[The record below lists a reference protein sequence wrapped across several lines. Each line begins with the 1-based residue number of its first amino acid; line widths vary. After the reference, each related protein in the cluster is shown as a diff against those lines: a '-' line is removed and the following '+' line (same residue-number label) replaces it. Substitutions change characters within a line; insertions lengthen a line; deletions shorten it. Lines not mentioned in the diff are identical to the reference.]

1 MFAVP
6 GAYDRAITV
15 FSPDGRLFQVE
26 YASET
31 VKRGA
36 TVLGIASPEGV
47 VLAAEERAGSKLQDL
62 SFMWKIFQID
72 DHVGTAVAGLSCD
85 AHILVDQARI
95 YAQSNKL
102 MYDEPIDIEIL
113 TRRIGEIKQLYTQH
127 AGVRPFGI
135 SMLFGGVDKKGSRLF
150 WTDPSGAFFAYRAW
164 AIGAGGDAANEILE
178 AEYRDNLTM
187 DEALLLGMKCM
198 TKVLEG
204 KAEPQKIRVAII
216 PRETGKFQ
224 KMPVDDVDKY
234 LRKLDASRKAPAGMS
249 DKFTTARLAKGQDK
263 FEILVKPEQALD
275 YKMGKQVAVSQI
287 LLIDEIFSDS
297 SKGTRAS
304 AEKLQKHFGTTDPL
318 RVAEDIMKTGELQLT
333 TDQRR
338 QLVEEKRR

>member
-36 TVLGIASPEGV
+36 TVLGIACPEGV

-72 DHVGTAVAGLSCD
+72 EHVGTAVAGLSCD

-150 WTDPSGAFFAYRAW
+150 WTDRSEAFFAYSAW
-164 AIGAGGDAANEILE
+164 AIGAG
-178 AEYRDNLTM
+178 
-187 DEALLLGMKCM
+187 
-198 TKVLEG
+198 
-204 KAEPQKIRVAII
+204 
-216 PRETGKFQ
+216 
-224 KMPVDDVDKY
+224 
-234 LRKLDASRKAPAGMS
+234 
-249 DKFTTARLAKGQDK
+249 
-263 FEILVKPEQALD
+263 
-275 YKMGKQVAVSQI
+275 
-287 LLIDEIFSDS
+287 
-297 SKGTRAS
+297 
-304 AEKLQKHFGTTDPL
+304 
-318 RVAEDIMKTGELQLT
+318 
-333 TDQRR
+333 
-338 QLVEEKRR
+338 

>member
-47 VLAAEERAGSKLQDL
+47 ILAAEERAGSKLQDL

-164 AIGAGGDAANEILE
+164 AIGAGGDAAI
-178 AEYRDNLTM
+178 
-187 DEALLLGMKCM
+187 
-198 TKVLEG
+198 
-204 KAEPQKIRVAII
+204 
-216 PRETGKFQ
+216 
-224 KMPVDDVDKY
+224 
-234 LRKLDASRKAPAGMS
+234 
-249 DKFTTARLAKGQDK
+249 
-263 FEILVKPEQALD
+263 EILVKPQPALD
-275 YKMGKQVAVSQI
+275 YKLGKQVPISQV
-287 LLIDEIFSDS
+287 LLIEEIYSDS

-304 AEKLQKHFGTTDPL
+304 EEKLQKYFGSTDPQL
-318 RVAEDIMKTGELQLT
+318 IAEEVMKSGELQLT
-333 TDQRR
+333 TEQRR
-338 QLVEEKRR
+338 QLIEEKRRQIVTIITRNAIDPRTGTPHPPLRIEQAMGQVRLSIDPYKSAE

>member
-36 TVLGIASPEGV
+36 TVLGIASPEGA
-47 VLAAEERAGSKLQDL
+47 VLAAEERPGSKLQDL

-72 DHVGTAVAGLSCD
+72 EHVGTAVAGLSCD

-164 AIGAGGDAANEILE
+164 AIGAGGDAAN
-178 AEYRDNLTM
+178 DK
-187 DEALLLGMKCM
+187 LGKPIPLSQ
-198 TKVLEG
+198 VLMIE
-204 KAEPQKIRVAII
+204 EV
-216 PRETGKFQ
+216 
-224 KMPVDDVDKY
+224 Y
-234 LRKLDASRKAPAGMS
+234 
-249 DKFTTARLAKGQDK
+249 
-263 FEILVKPEQALD
+263 
-275 YKMGKQVAVSQI
+275 
-287 LLIDEIFSDS
+287 SDS
-297 SKGTRAS
+297 GKGTRAS
-304 AEKLQKHFGTTDPL
+304 EEKLRKHFGTIDPVK
-318 RVAEDIMKTGELQLT
+318 VAEEIMKSGELQLT

-338 QLVEEKRR
+338 QLSDEKRRQIISIISRNAIDPRSGAPHPPLRIEQALEQVRISIDPYRSAEEQAKQVIEDLRPVLPIKMEQMRIAVKVFPEHAARAYNAFKSFGTVTREEWQADGA

>member
-36 TVLGIASPEGV
+36 TVLGIACPEGV

-72 DHVGTAVAGLSCD
+72 EHVGTAVAGLSCD

-135 SMLFGGVDKKGSRLF
+135 SMLFGGSDRKGSRLF
-150 WTDPSGAFFAYRAW
+150 WTDPSGAFLAYKAW
-164 AIGAGGDAANEILE
+164 AIGSGGDAANEILE
-178 AEYRDNLTM
+178 AEYKDTMNL
-187 DEALLLGMKCM
+187 DDAILLALKCM
-198 TKVLEG
+198 GKVLEE
-204 KAEPQKIRVAII
+204 KLDAQKIRIATVAAA
-216 PRETGKFQ
+216 TKKFAKLSQ
-224 KMPVDDVDKY
+224 DDVEKH
-234 LRKLDASRKAPAGMS
+234 LKRLESAKKAG
-249 DKFTTARLAKGQDK
+249 AK
-263 FEILVKPEQALD
+263 
-275 YKMGKQVAVSQI
+275 
-287 LLIDEIFSDS
+287 
-297 SKGTRAS
+297 
-304 AEKLQKHFGTTDPL
+304 
-318 RVAEDIMKTGELQLT
+318 
-333 TDQRR
+333 
-338 QLVEEKRR
+338 